1 MRKEYKTLP
10 SGAVLTQCLSLV
22 TSLHREEHPLAFI
35 FFNEFFI
42 LYWSG
47 VIYDAVLVS
56 GGQQSDSGIHA
67 HTSILFIP

>member
-22 TSLHREEHPLAFI
+22 TSLHREEHPLAF
-35 FFNEFFI
+35 FFNEIFI

-47 VIYDAVLVS
+47 VIYDAALVS
-56 GGQQSDSGIHA
+56 GDQQSDSVIRA

>member
-22 TSLHREEHPLAFI
+22 TSLHREEHRFAFI
-35 FFNEFFI
+35 FFNEIFV

-47 VIYDAVLVS
+47 VIYDAALVS
-56 GGQQSDSGIHA
+56 GDQQSDSVIRA